1 MCSWIAVAFLLLVT
15 GLIAI
20 DPDSRVSLYVGAGWA
35 VCLAI
40 GWAVLK
46 SRNPH
51 IAARTNPQD
60 RQLESAGERRG

>member
-1 MCSWIAVAFLLLVT
+1 MCRCTWVLS
-15 GLIAI
+15 
-20 DPDSRVSLYVGAGWA
+20 WA

-51 IAARTNPQD
+51 IAAKGTTQD
-60 RQLESAGERRG
+60 KQLESAGQPRG